1 LIKTKEKNQNNFLKI
16 ILKGLRAFFYE
27 SFFNI
32 ISFFYLYK
40 KNKMPQI
47 FKVGGCVR
55 DKLLGVESKDI
66 DFTFVLDNLD
76 QTVEEGFESMT
87 SWLAQ
92 EGFGIFLST
101 PDCFTIRAKFPKG
114 DKNEGIVADFVMARK
129 EIGYVPG
136 TRQPILVLGT
146 LEDDLIRR
154 DFTLNAMAEDGDGNI
169 IDLFGGKNDLERKIL
184 RTPLTAKQ
192 TMMDDPLRFLRALRF
207 SITKGFDI
215 DDSIFE
221 AMEQPDIIKKL
232 EKVVSAERIREE
244 VFKMMKHDTVASL
257 ELFREVEKTLPG
269 FTKLVFGRGLWLK
282 PTFEL

>member
-1 LIKTKEKNQNNFLKI
+1 
-16 ILKGLRAFFYE
+16 
-27 SFFNI
+27 
-32 ISFFYLYK
+32 
-40 KNKMPQI
+40 MPQI

-66 DFTFVLDNLD
+66 DFTFILDNLD
-76 QTVEEGFESMT
+76 QTVEEGFQSMT
-87 SWLAQ
+87 NWLAQ
-92 EGFGIFLST
+92 EAFSIFLST

-114 DKNEGIVADFVMARK
+114 HKNEGLVADFVMARK

-154 DFTLNAMAEDGDGNI
+154 DFTLNAMAEDDDGNI
-169 IDLFGGKNDLERKIL
+169 IDLFGGKEDLERKIL
-184 RTPLTAKQ
+184 RTPLPAEQ

-207 SITKGFDI
+207 AVTKGFLI
-215 DDSIFE
+215 NY
-221 AMEQPDIIKKL
+221 DIISAMTQPEILEKL

-244 VFKMMKHDTVASL
+244 VFKMMKHDTIACL
-257 ELFREVEKTLPG
+257 DLFREVENTLPG
-269 FTKLVFGRGLWLK
+269 FTKLVFSRGLWLK